1 MLDEKLKKPKREF
14 EKMEEIP
21 DFPEKQK
28 PGARGAIRVSVKVLG
43 WISLEWAFGQLG
55 RIADH

>member
-21 DFPEKQK
+21 AFPEKQK
-28 PGARGAIRVSVKVLG
+28 PGSREAIRVSVEVLG
-43 WISLEWAFGQLG
+43 WITLEWAFCQLG